1 MNRRDGFAVRLRAL
15 TALVED
21 YIQFLALTWKISTIY
36 RPCRASNTPFW
47 ASAGIRHAG
56 TNMQA
61 NIHTLKNVK
70 NSMTPAGENV
80 GKRKL
85 STLLVEVYT
94 STDTIEISCRL
105 LKSRAVK

>member
-1 MNRRDGFAVRLRAL
+1 MNRRDDFAVRLRAL
-15 TALVED
+15 TTLAED
-21 YIQFLALTWKISTIY
+21 CIQFLALTWEISTV
-36 RPCRASNTPFW
+36 CSSSRASNTLFW

-70 NSMTPAGENV
+70 NNMTPAGEDV

-85 STLLVEVYT
+85 STPLVEV
-94 STDTIEISCRL
+94 
-105 LKSRAVK
+105 